1 MKKVRCPGCGKS
13 FKTPQALGNHQN
25 WCRRLK
31 GLAPAA
37 PAPRAAVPTPSVPT
51 PSAESYPR
59 RKKSWDPSWSDAEKE
74 RRIMEALPFDWGV
87 AKGRGGKWQVVPVPG
102 GMEYSAAVSAADERN
117 TLDLLFPPV
126 RRRRVRE
133 EENTEEALSA
143 LLMLELLNR

>member
-1 MKKVRCPGCGKS
+1 
-13 FKTPQALGNHQN
+13 
-25 WCRRLK
+25 
-31 GLAPAA
+31 
-37 PAPRAAVPTPSVPT
+37 
-51 PSAESYPR
+51 
-59 RKKSWDPSWSDAEKE
+59 
-74 RRIMEALPFDWGV
+74 MEALPFDWGV